1 MRHSNIFAYNELSK
15 FAENLSL
22 SINSVKSDLIAQ
34 HAYFRVIPASMFSE
48 DLAPRWE
55 SICERVKRS
64 GPAVDE
70 DNHIIT
76 NEVKNTILHM
86 SDQECYDLTDQILS
100 LRNKVAAEF

>member
-22 SINSVKSDLIAQ
+22 SIDMTKSNLIAQ
-34 HAYFRVIPASMFSE
+34 HAYFRVIPAHMFSDE
-48 DLAPRWE
+48 LAPRWE
-55 SICERVKRS
+55 SICKSVKRF

-70 DNHIIT
+70 DNHVIT
-76 NEVKNTILHM
+76 NEVKNTIQHM
-86 SDQECYDLTDQILS
+86 SDQECYELTDQILN

>member
-1 MRHSNIFAYNELSK
+1 MKRSNIFAYNELSK

-22 SINSVKSDLIAQ
+22 SLKSVKSDLLAQ
-34 HAYFRVIPASMFSE
+34 HAYFKLIPSNMFSE

-55 SICERVKRS
+55 SICDHVRRF
-64 GPAVDE
+64 GPATDE
-70 DNHIIT
+70 DNQVIT

-86 SDQECYDLTDQILS
+86 SDQECYDLTDQILK